1 MTDERND
8 GLPADV
14 AAECTDDAERFAL
27 DEVWRALAEARPE
40 TEVASTERAA
50 MWAGI
55 VAGTTTGARVDA
67 SVAPSATPV
76 VAPSAAERVVPG
88 AMPVRRAR
96 RQGARPAWASRVTA
110 RRVAAALGALA
121 VVVVGLGR
129 PTPWQVVDVPRGEQ
143 RTLLL
148 PDSSRV
154 VVDAGSRLRYRADF
168 RGWFGRRVT
177 REVTLVGS
185 AFFDV
190 RRDGRPFRVA
200 TYNADV
206 RVLGTAFAVS
216 AWEGDRSGTAVD
228 VAEGRVAVTG
238 RARGETILAA
248 GERATVVHGRDE
260 AGPAAA
266 VAVERVAPWRTG
278 GFAAIDEPLGVV
290 LAAVARRYDVE
301 VTLADPGAAARRVT
315 LYFPQATA
323 ERVLGDLATMQQL
336 SLERRRDGYVL
347 R

>member
-14 AAECTDDAERFAL
+14 AADCTDDAERFAL
-27 DEVWRALAEARPE
+27 DEVWRALAEARPAPA
-40 TEVASTERAA
+40 VAPTERAA

-55 VAGTTTGARVDA
+55 VAGTTTGAG
-67 SVAPSATPV
+67 VAPSVTPDVAANATVRV
-76 VAPSAAERVVPG
+76 VAGTTPAG
-88 AMPVRRAR
+88 RAR
-96 RQGARPAWASRVTA
+96 RERARPAWASRGTA
-110 RRVAAALGALA
+110 RRLAAAVGALA
-121 VVVVGLGR
+121 LVVIGFGR
-129 PTPWQVVDVPRGEQ
+129 PAPWQVVAVPRGEQ
-143 RTLLL
+143 RTLVL

-168 RGWFGRRVT
+168 RGWFGRRVA
-177 REVTLVGS
+177 REVRLVGS

-238 RARGETILAA
+238 RARGESILAA
-248 GERATVVHGRDE
+248 GERTTVVHGRDE

-266 VAVERVAPWRTG
+266 VAVERVAPWRSG

-290 LAAVARRYDVE
+290 LAAVARRYDVD
-301 VTLADPGAAARRVT
+301 VTLADSSAAARRVT